1 MKILKT
7 EMNNAVL
14 VICGSI
20 NKYEEEY
27 IKELL
32 KEAQGKANIVVAGY
46 LPKKALY
53 KYMETAD
60 CAFMPFCFD
69 ECPIALTE
77 CIGHGLPIITNE
89 YAGYEKSVINT
100 FGYCARQNDINDYA
114 KGLIRVLTDER
125 FNAQKRSG
133 ARLVA
138 KEFNFERFKE
148 ELDNVFK

>member
-1 MKILKT
+1 MD
-7 EMNNAVL
+7 NAVL

-27 IKELL
+27 VKGLL

-53 KYMETAD
+53 KYMEMAD

-77 CIGHGLPIITNE
+77 CIGHGLPVITNE
-89 YAGYEKSVINT
+89 YAGYERSIIDT
-100 FGYCARQNDINDYA
+100 FGYCARHNDAEDYA
-114 KGLIRVLTDER
+114 KGLLRTLSDEEYNSR
-125 FNAQKRSG
+125 KRKG
-133 ARLVA
+133 AMDVA
-138 KEFNFERFKE
+138 REFNFDRFKE
-148 ELDNVFK
+148 ELNDVFE